1 MSDLDAS
8 SRKKIVLA
16 VVLIV
21 LAITIGFLF
30 HSPAEV
36 NTEEVEKGLA
46 GRQEEMV
53 CMACKESFTMPADEY
68 MRQMGMRSNEGKG
81 LKCQKCGADAAWGE
95 GLVNPYFDPE
105 SIKGID
111 MGTRVSVEAA
121 LVAATQELENMK
133 ADLARAESAGDEA
146 RVAELTKAVNR
157 QDAKREYL
165 DKMWAKRA
173 NEEASH

>member
-1 MSDLDAS
+1 MADLDS
-8 SRKKIVLA
+8 PSKKKIVVAVLLLALA
-16 VVLIV
+16 V
-21 LAITIGFLF
+21 TIGVLF

-36 NTEEVEKGLA
+36 NTEEVEKGLS
-46 GRQEEMV
+46 GRQEQMV
-53 CMACKESFTMPADEY
+53 CMACKEGFTMPADEY
-68 MRQMGMRSNEGKG
+68 MRQMGLRSNEGKG

-95 GLVNPYFDPE
+95 GLVNPYFDPD

-111 MGTRVSVEAA
+111 MSTRVSVEAA
-121 LVAATQELENMK
+121 LVTATQELENMK
-133 ADLARAESAGDEA
+133 SDLARAESAGDEA
-146 RVAELTKAVNR
+146 SVAELTKAVNR